1 MGAGP
6 WSAEF
11 KGEGSREIPE
21 TMVDSVIVGAG
32 PYGLSIAAH
41 LKAHGIDFRIVGS
54 PMHTWLTQMP
64 EGMRLKSEG
73 FASSLD
79 DPESALT
86 LAQYCKQRGI
96 PYADSGLPVT
106 LETFASY
113 GLEFQKRFVPEL
125 EDKRV
130 DSLERCPGGFRICLA
145 DGETLTARKVI
156 DAVGITHFKHIP
168 PVFSGLPEDLVTHSS
183 AHRTLNHF
191 KGREVTVVGAGAS
204 ALDLAAL
211 LLQAGALVQLVARK
225 PAVRFHDPP
234 GPLPRPFRERLR
246 FPSTPIGPGWRLLFY
261 TNGPL
266 AFRQLPE
273 RFRLRAV
280 RTTLGPA
287 PPWFIRDEVVGN
299 MPFNLGVNIT
309 QAKVQNGR
317 VSLELTNSAGERRT
331 LASDHVIAA
340 TGYKVD
346 LQRLRFLSA
355 DLQERIATVGQMPA
369 LSSNFESSVPGL
381 YFVGTAAA
389 NTFGPLMRFACGAQF
404 TARRLSGHFGKSA
417 SRYAVRRGSAA
428 KVSVLDG
435 S

>member
-1 MGAGP
+1 MIDLA
-6 WSAEF
+6 
-11 KGEGSREIPE
+11 
-21 TMVDSVIVGAG
+21 IVGAG

-41 LKAHGIDFRIVGS
+41 LEARGIDFRIFGS

-113 GLEFQKRFVPEL
+113 GLDFQKRFVPEL
-125 EDKRV
+125 EDKQV
-130 DSLERCPGGFRICLA
+130 HSLERCPGGFRICLA
-145 DGETLTARKVI
+145 DGETLTARRVVN
-156 DAVGITHFKHIP
+156 AVGITHFKHVP

-246 FPSTPIGPGWRLLFY
+246 FPSTPIGPGWRLFFF

-266 AFRQLPE
+266 AFWQLPE
-273 RFRLRAV
+273 QLRLRAV

-287 PPWFIRDEVVGN
+287 PPWFIRDEVVGK

-317 VSLELTNSAGERRT
+317 VSLEVTDNTGGRRT
-331 LASDHVIAA
+331 VGSDHVIAA

-346 LQRLRFLSA
+346 LRRLTYFSP
-355 DLQERIATVGQMPA
+355 DLHAEIQSIDQTPV
-369 LSSNFESSVPGL
+369 LSSNFECSVPGL

-389 NTFGPLMRFACGAQF
+389 NSFGPLMRFACGARF
-404 TARRLSGHFGKSA
+404 AARRLSGHFERSA
-417 SRYAVRRGSAA
+417 SHYLVRRGSAA
-428 KVSVLDG
+428 KVQALDRG
-435 S
+435 